1 MKQLSL
7 LEDFDIADIDDICE
21 VPDKTNYIVDSFSA
35 GGFCPEEARQELE
48 EKYKSILEVTK
59 KFDRRSVSYQLSKKD
74 VLHSWLKY
82 KEGFSADLV
91 NILLDDMGAVPGD
104 IVMDP
109 FMGSGTTALVCQMR
123 GINSIG
129 YDIMPISGVSIKAK
143 ANVMKYDISEIQK
156 LISDF
161 SSLDLPTNYSR
172 KTPYITIT
180 NTAYPEYNEHFIQFA
195 TEWIQECMYSDA
207 AKNLFILCMINS
219 LERCSYTSKS
229 GQYLSWDSRSKKV
242 IEANI
247 ERAKT
252 GKKLLPQHQCR
263 EFVGNIKETV
273 LEELQHVLLDI
284 EAIQSS
290 GNVETNATIEYK
302 QNSVLFELPQLEDN
316 ILKGV
321 ITSPPY
327 CNRYDYTRTYALELV
342 YLGIG
347 EETIKRMR
355 QELLSC
361 TVESKPKIEALRDHY
376 SSIGEA
382 ERFDY
387 IYSTIKANQAFQEIM
402 KAMQMRKE
410 NGDLN
415 NNGVI
420 RMVEGYFTELAFIY
434 AELYRTCKK
443 GAIVAFVNDN
453 VRYGGEVIPVDF
465 LSTSFAEQFG
475 FIPVKVYCLKQQ
487 KGNSS
492 QQMKKYGRVAL
503 RKSITI
509 WRKD

>member
-1 MKQLSL
+1 MVEQLSL
-7 LEDFDIADIDDICE
+7 FHEIGEPE
-21 VPDKTNYIVDSFSA
+21 VAADKTEYIVDSFSA
-35 GGFCPEEARQELE
+35 DGFCDERARQALE
-48 EKYKSILEVTK
+48 KKYEPILEVTK

-74 VLHSWLKY
+74 ALHSWLKY

-104 IVMDP
+104 TVMDP

-123 GINSIG
+123 GINSIS
-129 YDIMPISGVSIKAK
+129 YDIMPISQVSIKAK
-143 ANVMKYDISEIQK
+143 ANVMRYDIHEIEA
-156 LISDF
+156 LISEF
-161 SSLDLPTNYSR
+161 VSLEMPDDYSGH
-172 KTPYITIT
+172 TPYIVIT
-180 NTAYPEYNEHFIQFA
+180 DTAYPEFNEKFIQFA
-195 TEWIQECMYSDA
+195 TEWIERSGYSEEV
-207 AKNLFILCMINS
+207 KNLFTLCMINS

-242 IEANI
+242 INANE
-247 ERAKT
+247 ERAKA
-252 GKKLLPQHQCR
+252 GRKLLPEHHCR
-263 EFVGNIKETV
+263 ETVENIKDAV
-273 LEELQHVLLDI
+273 CDELRHVLADVKM
-284 EAIQSS
+284 IQSTS
-290 GNVETNATIEYK
+290 GSETDAEISFK
-302 QNSVLFELPQLEDN
+302 QNSVLFELPQLSPGT
-316 ILKGV
+316 LKGV

-347 EETIKRMR
+347 EETIKEMR
-355 QELLSC
+355 QALLSC

-376 SSIGEA
+376 RSIGA
-382 ERFDY
+382 EDRFEY
-387 IYSTIKANQAFQEIM
+387 ILGKIKENEAFQEILTALEQR
-402 KAMQMRKE
+402 KA

-443 GAIVAFVNDN
+443 GAMVAFVNDN

-475 FIPVKVYCLKQQ
+475 FTPIKVYCLKQQ

-503 RKSITI
+503 RKSVTI
-509 WRKD
+509 WVKQA